1 MQRTTETKPPMSK
14 PQESS
19 QQINATDL
27 LMVLIVTISWGMN
40 YPVMKFVVNSYPP
53 SAFRSFTFLIG
64 CMALG
69 SYAHFKGISIF
80 VPKHE
85 RKALFKLSLFNMVGW
100 HLPMIYGVSLLNSG
114 RAAIIGYTMPV
125 WALLASAVL
134 YREKITITALLG
146 IALAM
151 SAALLLAWGSAGE
164 WGNHPLGIAVMLV
177 AAITWGTG
185 NAMMKNSKLSIS
197 GITLTFW
204 ALFIAFFFFLA
215 ITIIFERDLWE
226 WPTLMQWLAILYGGV
241 ITFAVSYVA
250 WFHVARKLSAVSSG
264 LSIMLVPVFGVTGG
278 ALILGEA
285 VTLPDIIALV
295 LILLSMLVVLF
306 PDSKLKALISS
317 KSLKS

>member
-1 MQRTTETKPPMSK
+1 MST
-14 PQESS
+14 PQERSP
-19 QQINATDL
+19 QVNATDL
-27 LMVLIVTISWGMN
+27 LMVLIVTVSWGMN

-164 WGNHPLGIAVMLV
+164 WGNHPIGIAVMLV
-177 AAITWGTG
+177 AAITWGVG
-185 NAMMKNSKLSIS
+185 NAMMKNSKLSVS

-215 ITIIFERDLWE
+215 ITIIFERDIWE

-285 VTLPDIIALV
+285 VTMPDIIALV

-306 PDSKLKALISS
+306 PDSKLKDLISS
-317 KSLKS
+317 KLSKS

>member
-1 MQRTTETKPPMSK
+1 MST

-19 QQINATDL
+19 PHINATDL
-27 LMVLIVTISWGMN
+27 LMVLIVTVSWGMN

-53 SAFRSFTFLIG
+53 SAFRAFTFLIG

-69 SYAHFKGISIF
+69 SYAYFKGISIF

-100 HLPMIYGVSLLNSG
+100 HLPMIYGVSMLNSG

-164 WGNHPLGIAVMLV
+164 WGNHPIGIAVMLV
-177 AAITWGTG
+177 AAITWGVG
-185 NAMMKNSKLSIS
+185 NAMMKNSKLSVS

-285 VTLPDIIALV
+285 VTMPDIIALV

-306 PDSKLKALISS
+306 PDSKFKDLISS
-317 KSLKS
+317 KLRKS

>member
-1 MQRTTETKPPMSK
+1 MST
-14 PQESS
+14 PQERSP
-19 QQINATDL
+19 QINATDL
-27 LMVLIVTISWGMN
+27 LMVLIVTVSWGMN

-53 SAFRSFTFLIG
+53 SAFRAFTFLIG

-69 SYAHFKGISIF
+69 SYAHLKGISIF

-85 RKALFKLSLFNMVGW
+85 RKALFKFSLFNMVGW

-151 SAALLLAWGSAGE
+151 SAALLLAWGSAGQ

-177 AAITWGTG
+177 AAITWGVG

-204 ALFIAFFFFLA
+204 ALFIAFVFFV
-215 ITIIFERDLWE
+215 ITTTIFEQDLWE
-226 WPTLMQWLAILYGGV
+226 WPNLMQWLAILYGGV

-264 LSIMLVPVFGVTGG
+264 LSITLVPVFGVTGG
-278 ALILGEA
+278 ALILGES

-306 PDSKLKALISS
+306 PDSKLKDLISS
-317 KSLKS
+317 KLRKT

>member
-1 MQRTTETKPPMSK
+1 MST

-19 QQINATDL
+19 PHINATDL
-27 LMVLIVTISWGMN
+27 LMVLIVTVSWGMN

-100 HLPMIYGVSLLNSG
+100 HLPMIYGVSMLNSG

-241 ITFAVSYVA
+241 ITFVVSYVA

-306 PDSKLKALISS
+306 PDSKFKELISS
-317 KSLKS
+317 KLRKS

>member
-1 MQRTTETKPPMSK
+1 MSTS
-14 PQESS
+14 EINS
-19 QQINATDL
+19 QQINAKDL
-27 LMVLIVTISWGMN
+27 FMVLIVTVSWGLN

-53 SAFRSFTFLIG
+53 SAFRAFTFLIG
-64 CMALG
+64 CMAIG
-69 SYAHFKGISIF
+69 AYVRFKGISIG
-80 VPKHE
+80 VPRHE
-85 RKALFKLSLFNMVGW
+85 IRPLFKLSLFKLSMFNMVGW
-100 HLPMIYGVSLLNSG
+100 HLPMIYGVSMLNSG

>member
-1 MQRTTETKPPMSK
+1 MST
-14 PQESS
+14 PQERSP
-19 QQINATDL
+19 QVNATDL
-27 LMVLIVTISWGMN
+27 LMVLIVTVSWGMN

-151 SAALLLAWGSAGE
+151 SAALLLAWGNAGE
-164 WGNHPLGIAVMLV
+164 WGNHPIGIAVMLV
-177 AAITWGTG
+177 AAITWGVG
-185 NAMMKNSKLSIS
+185 NAMMKNSKLSVS

-306 PDSKLKALISS
+306 PDSKFKDLISS
-317 KSLKS
+317 KLHKS

>member
-1 MQRTTETKPPMSK
+1 MSTS
-14 PQESS
+14 EINS
-19 QQINATDL
+19 QQINAKDL
-27 LMVLIVTISWGMN
+27 FMVLIVTVSWGLN

-53 SAFRSFTFLIG
+53 SAFRAFTFLIG
-64 CMALG
+64 CMAIG
-69 SYAHFKGISIF
+69 AYVRFKGISIG

-85 RKALFKLSLFNMVGW
+85 IRPLFKLSLFNMVGW
-100 HLPMIYGVSLLNSG
+100 HLPMIYGVSMLNSG

>member
-1 MQRTTETKPPMSK
+1 MST
-14 PQESS
+14 PQERSP
-19 QQINATDL
+19 QINATDL
-27 LMVLIVTISWGMN
+27 LMVLIVTVSWGMN

-53 SAFRSFTFLIG
+53 SAFRAFTFLIG

-69 SYAHFKGISIF
+69 SYAHLKGISIF

-146 IALAM
+146 IVLAM
-151 SAALLLAWGSAGE
+151 SAALLLAWGSAGQ

-177 AAITWGTG
+177 AAITWGVG

-204 ALFIAFFFFLA
+204 ALFIAFVFFV
-215 ITIIFERDLWE
+215 ITTTIFEQDLWE
-226 WPTLMQWLAILYGGV
+226 WPNLMQ
-241 ITFAVSYVA
+241 
-250 WFHVARKLSAVSSG
+250 
-264 LSIMLVPVFGVTGG
+264 
-278 ALILGEA
+278 
-285 VTLPDIIALV
+285 
-295 LILLSMLVVLF
+295 
-306 PDSKLKALISS
+306 
-317 KSLKS
+317 